1 MGSPERRQFTAE
13 QKAQILRRHLVD
25 GVPVSDDLCDEHKI
39 APSRLY
45 TWQRQVMDNMAQLL
59 EHGSRRNGRP
69 ETAKISQ
76 AEQKI
81 AALESRLAKKDSVIA
96 EISAEYV
103 RLKKE
108 SGET

>member
-13 QKAQILRRHLVD
+13 QKAQIVRRHLVD
-25 GVPVSDDLCDEHKI
+25 GVPVSDLCDEHKI

-69 ETAKISQ
+69 ETAKIAQ